1 MHEHTLAPS
10 TQKLFDKLAQNSWVS
25 DFYLAGGTALALH
38 LGHRISVDLD
48 FFNKQDFNEALIISK
63 LSDIGKLEVFQ
74 KSLQSITGSVDD
86 VKVSFL
92 GYKYPLLK
100 PGTKLKDIAL
110 ASVEDI
116 ACMKLDALS
125 SRGTKRDFIDLYFIA
140 KVIPLSVI
148 FEMFEKK
155 YALIKYNMLHI
166 KKSLTYFIDAED
178 DPMPKMIVP
187 VTWKE
192 VKDYFTEQVMDL

>member
-1 MHEHTLAPS
+1 MP
-10 TQKLFDKLAQNSWVS
+10 KKN
-25 DFYLAGGTALALH
+25 
-38 LGHRISVDLD
+38 
-48 FFNKQDFNEALIISK
+48 
-63 LSDIGKLEVFQ
+63 
-74 KSLQSITGSVDD
+74 
-86 VKVSFL
+86 
-92 GYKYPLLK
+92 
-100 PGTKLKDIAL
+100 
-110 ASVEDI
+110 
-116 ACMKLDALS
+116 
-125 SRGTKRDFIDLYFIA
+125 FIDLYFIA

-187 VTWKE
+187 VTWNE

>member
-187 VTWKE
+187 VTWNE